1 MLELL
6 SELGRRASQALANH
20 LSSSSASTENLP
32 DELQVVRAG
41 KPEFGDLQISECLSL
56 AKKLKRPP
64 RELADAVARALDGHE
79 ALARVEVAGAGFV
92 NLHLRDEWIG
102 RRAAARLGDQRL
114 GLREIGAGR
123 RVVIDFS
130 SPNVAKPMHIGH
142 IRSTIIGDAIRR
154 VLAALGYDAIAD
166 NHLGDWG
173 TQFGKL
179 IVAYRRWLDEAA
191 YIKDP
196 VAELLRLYIRFVA
209 EEKREREA
217 LTGTKAQ
224 TAETDDD
231 EEVAGPAPPILVE
244 ARNELVKLQQGDPD
258 NHALWR
264 KFIADSRHAF
274 EEVYARL
281 GVRFDYW
288 LGEST
293 YNDLLPTVVA
303 ELRRR
308 AIAVESRGALV
319 VLFDEAEKL
328 PPFIVQKSDGGYN
341 YATTDI
347 ATLAL
352 RIGLFGASRVIIVT
366 DERQQLHFRQLFA
379 VARRMGVEVPLEHV
393 WFGLMRMAEGVIKTR
408 EGNVIHLSDFLDE
421 AERRA
426 TLAAAEH
433 NPELDESGRREVGRV
448 VGIGAVKYND
458 LSRDRQS
465 IVTFAWDKAL
475 ALDGNTAPYLQYA
488 YARIRSILRKA
499 EVAPAADAA
508 IEWALPVE
516 RDLAK
521 RILAYPEAVESVA
534 RTCRPHL
541 LCDYLYELATAFS
554 AFYQAAPVLKAESP
568 SLRASRLA
576 LTELTARVLR
586 AGLAL
591 LGIEVLERM

>member
-64 RELADAVARALDGHE
+64 RELADAVAPALDGHE

-244 ARNELVKLQQGDPD
+244 AR
-258 NHALWR
+258 
-264 KFIADSRHAF
+264 
-274 EEVYARL
+274 
-281 GVRFDYW
+281 
-288 LGEST
+288 
-293 YNDLLPTVVA
+293 
-303 ELRRR
+303 
-308 AIAVESRGALV
+308 
-319 VLFDEAEKL
+319 
-328 PPFIVQKSDGGYN
+328 
-341 YATTDI
+341 
-347 ATLAL
+347 
-352 RIGLFGASRVIIVT
+352 
-366 DERQQLHFRQLFA
+366 
-379 VARRMGVEVPLEHV
+379 
-393 WFGLMRMAEGVIKTR
+393 
-408 EGNVIHLSDFLDE
+408 
-421 AERRA
+421 
-426 TLAAAEH
+426 
-433 NPELDESGRREVGRV
+433 
-448 VGIGAVKYND
+448 
-458 LSRDRQS
+458 
-465 IVTFAWDKAL
+465 
-475 ALDGNTAPYLQYA
+475 
-488 YARIRSILRKA
+488 
-499 EVAPAADAA
+499 
-508 IEWALPVE
+508 
-516 RDLAK
+516 
-521 RILAYPEAVESVA
+521 
-534 RTCRPHL
+534 
-541 LCDYLYELATAFS
+541 
-554 AFYQAAPVLKAESP
+554 
-568 SLRASRLA
+568 
-576 LTELTARVLR
+576 
-586 AGLAL
+586 
-591 LGIEVLERM
+591 